1 MPLMFQE
8 MLIEK
13 SSPHTATAHHG
24 MTGKKTNT
32 ATRHAQWKIP
42 ASTGMASVFE

>member
-1 MPLMFQE
+1 MFQE

-13 SSPHTATAHHG
+13 SSPQMSSAHHG
-24 MTGKKTNT
+24 RTGKKRKTV
-32 ATRHAQWKIP
+32 TRHAAWKIP